1 MQLINYLDLL
11 KFNNSE
17 YIDFEKSIYSK
28 STLLKSC
35 YKFTDKA
42 YIYLKS
48 INENNKEVFRVFFE
62 YKNKVEKNLIGEYMN
77 ELLDQELRDIV
88 STETKKIRE
97 TIVTKALLSSQSNA
111 N

>member
-1 MQLINYLDLL
+1 MNYIDLL
-11 KFNNSE
+11 KSNNSE
-17 YIDFEKSIYSK
+17 YIDIEKSIYSK

-35 YKFTDKA
+35 YKFTDRA

-48 INENNKEVFRVFFE
+48 IDENNKEVFRVFFE
-62 YKNKVEKNLIGEYMN
+62 YKNKDEKNLIGEFMN

-97 TIVTKALLSSQSNA
+97 TIVTKALLSSQSND

>member
-11 KFNNSE
+11 KSNNSE
-17 YIDFEKSIYSK
+17 YIDLEKSIYSK

-35 YKFTDKA
+35 YKFTDRA
-42 YIYLKS
+42 YIYLKL
-48 INENNKEVFRVFFE
+48 ITENNKEVFRVFFE
-62 YKNKVEKNLIGEYMN
+62 YKNKDDKNLVGEFMN

-88 STETKKIRE
+88 SNETKKIRE
-97 TIVTKALLSSQSNA
+97 AIVTKALLSSQSND

>member
-35 YKFTDKA
+35 YKFTDRA

-48 INENNKEVFRVFFE
+48 IDENNKEVFRVFFE
-62 YKNKVEKNLIGEYMN
+62 YKNKDEKNLIGDFMN

-88 STETKKIRE
+88 SNETKKIRE
-97 TIVTKALLSSQSNA
+97 AIVAKALLSGQSND

>member
-1 MQLINYLDLL
+1 MNYIDLL
-11 KFNNSE
+11 KSNNSE
-17 YIDFEKSIYSK
+17 YIDIEKSIYSK

-35 YKFTDKA
+35 YKFTDRA

-48 INENNKEVFRVFFE
+48 IDENNKEVFRVFFE
-62 YKNKVEKNLIGEYMN
+62 YKNKDEKNLIGDFMN

-88 STETKKIRE
+88 SNETKKIRE
-97 TIVTKALLSSQSNA
+97 TIVTKALLSSQSND

>member
-1 MQLINYLDLL
+1 MNYIDLL
-11 KFNNSE
+11 KSNNSE
-17 YIDFEKSIYSK
+17 YIDIEKSIYSK

-35 YKFTDKA
+35 YKFTDRA

-48 INENNKEVFRVFFE
+48 IDENNKEVFRVFFE
-62 YKNKVEKNLIGEYMN
+62 YKNKDEKNLIGDFMN

-88 STETKKIRE
+88 SNETKKIRE
-97 TIVTKALLSSQSNA
+97 AIVTKALLSSQSND